1 MNSFNTD
8 EDTEKIIRK
17 YKNLQI
23 EIHTFNQS
31 CYPRINR
38 DSLMPI
44 AKDGMLQNNIE
55 AWYPPGHGDFYE
67 SFKNSGLLDKFLK
80 EGREYCFLSNVD
92 NLGATVDLNILNLLL
107 KPKCGASEGIQPE
120 FVMEV
125 TDKTRAD
132 VKVRVTIPVFNAS
145 MLVNTLKIIFEH
157 ADLFPKCSYSIVFP

>member
-44 AKDGMLQNNIE
+44 AKDGKLQNNIE

-80 EGREYCFLSNVD
+80 DGREYCFISNVD

-132 VKVRVTIPVFNAS
+132 VKVREIIPHIYFNKIFS
-145 MLVNTLKIIFEH
+145 YTKIIISMH
-157 ADLFPKCSYSIVFP
+157 